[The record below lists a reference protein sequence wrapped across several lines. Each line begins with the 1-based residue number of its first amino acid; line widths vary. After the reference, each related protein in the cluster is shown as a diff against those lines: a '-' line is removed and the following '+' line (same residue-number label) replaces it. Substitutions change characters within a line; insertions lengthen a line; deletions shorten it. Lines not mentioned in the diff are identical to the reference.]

1 MRASP
6 LFVLAL
12 TFSLSGQEAPKV
24 FRQWLGGVETG
35 GASLQTKVDG
45 KDLEMRA
52 HMWMSLSRL
61 GQEIR
66 QEVTET
72 TRRSPDGVLAFT
84 WRVQLSAEPLEGK
97 ASWSPTE
104 PGVLRLQPTHGPVLL
119 KEVPAGA
126 LLWPEDLEDV
136 QKDAARGRRPIK
148 TITFSFPLQQW
159 GTRNVMPKGPDP
171 LPGFPDA
178 VRYAGNEQEGALTLP
193 VEVWISPTAGE
204 VRHRTEM
211 GGLEVI
217 TQRAELPA
225 PAAAKPGQS
234 GLFERTL
241 QRLPP
246 HPFQPWLPS
255 VVLQSEGAQ
264 PTLPEDAQQNR
275 LPDGRWRLRR
285 AALPTP
291 IEADQPPVVG
301 TPPPDLARYLAP
313 SPLVQFEDPAFD
325 GLLRRMALRP
335 GLSRWELARRVTGF
349 VFDWITEK
357 DYTVGF
363 ASALEVCHTPR
374 GDCTEHG
381 VLAVALLR
389 KLGVPARGVTG
400 WVALGEVLGLHFWV
414 EVRLGDR
421 WVPVDP
427 TFDQAPASA
436 FRIKLGDTDLADMGS
451 VLWEGAA
458 ADLAELSWKR
468 TDGDGLQIQGDRVTG
483 PGGLQLRLP
492 LGRWTLQHGI
502 LRVAK
507 GQAGPWRVQAVIRP
521 HGALL
526 KGAKR
531 LAGGTTGRTGWWQ
544 PGSAVLW
551 MDAGSG
557 RWLEIDGVTEGQA
570 FDLLDQLM
578 VPTSSS

>member
-12 TFSLSGQEAPKV
+12 AVTLQGQEAPRV
-24 FRQWLGGVETG
+24 FRQWFGGVECG
-35 GASLQTKVDG
+35 GASQESKEDG
-45 KDLEMRA
+45 GGREVRA
-52 HMWMSLSRL
+52 RVWMSLTRL

-66 QEVTET
+66 QEVHET
-72 TRRSPDGVLAFT
+72 TRKSPGGSLTFT

-97 ASWSPTE
+97 GAWSPRE
-104 PGVLRLQPTHGPVLL
+104 PGILRLQPTHGPALK
-119 KEVPAGA
+119 KEVPPGA
-126 LLWPEDLEDV
+126 LLWPEDLEAA
-136 QKDAARGRRPIK
+136 QKAAAREFRPIK
-148 TITFSFPLQQW
+148 TLTFSFPLQQW
-159 GTRNVMPKGPDP
+159 STRSMTPMGADP

-178 VRYAGNEQEGALTLP
+178 VRYSGEEQEGPLNLP
-193 VEVWISPTAGE
+193 VEIWISPTAGE

-225 PAAAKPGQS
+225 PAAANPGQP
-234 GLFERTL
+234 GFFERTL
-241 QRLPP
+241 KRLPP
-246 HPFQPWLPS
+246 HPFQPWLPAL
-255 VVLQSEGAQ
+255 VLQSEGAQ
-264 PTLPEDAQQNR
+264 PALPEDAQQSR
-275 LPDGRWRLRR
+275 LPSGRWQLRR

-291 IEADQPPVVG
+291 AEASQPPLVG

-313 SPLVQFEDPAFD
+313 SPLVQFQDPAFA
-325 GLLRRMALRP
+325 GLLRRMALP
-335 GLSRWELARRVTGF
+335 PALSRWELARRVTTF
-349 VFDWITEK
+349 VFDWITDK

-400 WVALGEVLGLHFWV
+400 WVALGDVLGLHFWV

-436 FRIKLGDTDLADMGS
+436 FRIKVGDTDLADMGS
-451 VLWEGAA
+451 VLWVGAA
-458 ADLAELSWKR
+458 ADLARLAWKPVEAA
-468 TDGDGLQIQGDRVTG
+468 DIQIQGDRVIG

-492 LGRWTLQHGI
+492 QGRWEFHRGI
-502 LRVAK
+502 LDLRR
-507 GQAGPWRVQAVIRP
+507 GRSGPWRVQAVIRP
-521 HGALL
+521 QQAQL
-526 KGAKR
+526 KGAR
-531 LAGGTTGRTGWWQ
+531 RMSGSTASRTGWWQ
-544 PGSAVLW
+544 AEARVLW
-551 MDAGSG
+551 MELSPG
-557 RWLEIDGVTEGQA
+557 RWLQVDGISEGEA
-570 FDLLDQLM
+570 FDLLDQLTA
-578 VPTSSS
+578 PTSSS